1 MPSFQ
6 QFKYKECLPSRS
18 VNALPNYLVVKHN
31 SNDELLLLRLL
42 TGTLEVQNVVSG
54 KKFLQKTNY
63 SKFDFA
69 SNSNLSAKIIL
80 DVFKNESVR
89 LPLVENYYKNCY
101 KYGNRLLFKN
111 LLLELS
117 NYFHQKE
124 VKSDALAFL
133 HLYRTVELVS
143 YCFPLYFA
151 SKSTSYE
158 KTYTSLKEF
167 FTKVEG
173 ELNFFKKFVNEH
185 LFKNDTTILDI
196 HLTLD
201 INAPNPILQEKYY
214 KAVKEL
220 CDKNNAISVISST
233 PFSQI
238 VITRRGL
245 TSLIYDLRNRYF
257 HLLTGDYKHNFSSG
271 ELPEIN
277 FFYRNLNDII
287 MNWIAQIYFEILLTT
302 IDE

>member
-1 MPSFQ
+1 MPAFQ
-6 QFKYKECLPSRS
+6 QFKYKECLPNRS

-31 SNDELLLLRLL
+31 SNDEVLLLRLL
-42 TGTLEVQNVVSG
+42 TGTLEIQNVTSG
-54 KKFLQKTNY
+54 KTFNQRINY
-63 SKFDFA
+63 SKFDFEA
-69 SNSNLSAKIIL
+69 NSILSAKIII
-80 DVFKNESVR
+80 DVFKNESIR
-89 LPLVENYYKNCY
+89 LPLVETYYKNCFR
-101 KYGNRLLFKN
+101 YGNRALFKN
-111 LLLELS
+111 LLLELT

-133 HLYRTVELVS
+133 HLYRAVELIS

-151 SKSTSYE
+151 SKSSSYE

-167 FTKVEG
+167 FTKVDS

-196 HLTLD
+196 HLSIP
-201 INAPNPILQEKYY
+201 INAPNPILQEHYF
-214 KAVKEL
+214 KAIKKL
-220 CDKNNAISVISST
+220 CENNNSINLISST
-233 PFSQI
+233 PFSEI
-238 VITRRGL
+238 VITRRSL

-257 HLLTGDYKHNFSSG
+257 HLLTGDFNHNFSSG

-277 FFYRNLNDII
+277 YFYRNVNDKI
-287 MNWIAQIYFEILLTT
+287 MNWITQIYFEILLTT

>member
-31 SNDELLLLRLL
+31 SNDEILLLRLL
-42 TGTLEVQNVVSG
+42 TGTLEIQNVVSR
-54 KKFLQKTNY
+54 KKFIQKTNY
-63 SKFDFA
+63 SKFDLA

-80 DVFKNESVR
+80 DVFKSESVR
-89 LPLVENYYKNCY
+89 LPLVEKYYKNCY
-101 KYGNRLLFKN
+101 KYGNRLLIKN

-124 VKSDALAFL
+124 IKSDALAFL

-158 KTYTSLKEF
+158 RTYSSLKEF

-173 ELNFFKKFVNEH
+173 ELHFFKKFVNEH
-185 LFKNDTTILDI
+185 LFNNDSTILDI
-196 HLTLD
+196 L
-201 INAPNPILQEKYY
+201 NILK
-214 KAVKEL
+214 KE
-220 CDKNNAISVISST
+220 
-233 PFSQI
+233 
-238 VITRRGL
+238 
-245 TSLIYDLRNRYF
+245 
-257 HLLTGDYKHNFSSG
+257 
-271 ELPEIN
+271 
-277 FFYRNLNDII
+277 
-287 MNWIAQIYFEILLTT
+287 
-302 IDE
+302 